1 MSVTISNPVLRQA
14 SVPCLGGSVF
24 GWTISEAESFPVLDA
39 YAQAGG
45 NFLDTADAYSAWVD
59 GNTGGESETIIG
71 HWMKA
76 RGNRDELLVAT
87 KFGQLGGVRASA
99 VHAAADASL
108 RRLGTDRI
116 DLYYAHVDDP
126 AVPLEETLGAL
137 GELVTAGKVRALGAC
152 GYSPGR
158 LADALDICARN
169 GLARYAAI
177 QPLYNLLERDQYEGG
192 LQDLCLREQ
201 IACVPY
207 SGLARGFLTG
217 KYRPGQP
224 VMSKRGAF
232 GWAGEWNPRSRAL
245 LDALDAVA
253 RAHGTR
259 PAAAAVAWLAA
270 QPGVL
275 SPIVS
280 ARTPGQLAEALQ
292 ARDLRLTGAEL
303 RQLTDAGRA
312 QDAVA

>member
-1 MSVTISNPVLRQA
+1 MSVTNCDPVLRPV

-24 GWTISEAESFPVLDA
+24 GWTMSEAESFPVLDA

-59 GNTGGESETIIG
+59 GNAGGESETIIG
-71 HWMKA
+71 NWMKA
-76 RGNRDELLVAT
+76 RGNRDELIVAT

-108 RRLGTDRI
+108 RRLQTDRI
-116 DLYYAHVDDP
+116 DLYYAHIDDP
-126 AVPLEETLGAL
+126 AVPLEETIGAL
-137 GELVTAGKVRALGAC
+137 SELVTAGKVRALGAC

-158 LADALDICARN
+158 LADALAICARN

-177 QPLYNLLERDQYEGG
+177 QPLYNLLDRDEYEAG
-192 LQDLCLREQ
+192 LQALCLREQ
-201 IACVPY
+201 IACIPY

-217 KYRPGQP
+217 KYRPGQQAD
-224 VMSKRGAF
+224 SKRGAF
-232 GWAGEWNPRSRAL
+232 GWTGEWDPRSRAL
-245 LDALDAVA
+245 LDALDSVA
-253 RAHGTR
+253 RAHDTR
-259 PAAAAVAWLAA
+259 PAAVAVAWLAA

-280 ARTPGQLAEALQ
+280 ARTAAQLEEALRG
-292 ARDLRLTGAEL
+292 RDVDLTAAEL
-303 RQLTDAGRA
+303 RQLIDAGKT

>member
-1 MSVTISNPVLRQA
+1 MPVTISDPVLRQV

-24 GWTISEAESFPVLDA
+24 GWTMSEADSFPVLDA
-39 YAQAGG
+39 YVQAGG
-45 NFLDTADAYSAWVD
+45 NFLDTADAYSVWVD
-59 GNTGGESETIIG
+59 GNAGGESETIIG

-76 RGNRDELLVAT
+76 RGNRDKLIVAT

-108 RRLGTDRI
+108 RRLQTDRI
-116 DLYYAHVDDP
+116 DLYYAHIDDP

-137 GELVTAGKVRALGAC
+137 SELVTAGKVRALGAC

-158 LADALDICARN
+158 LADALAFCAQN
-169 GLARYAAI
+169 GLARYVAI
-177 QPLYNLLERDQYEGG
+177 QPLYNLLERDEYEGG
-192 LQDLCLREQ
+192 LQDLCLHEQ
-201 IACVPY
+201 MACIPY

-217 KYRPGQP
+217 KYRPGQQAD
-224 VMSKRGAF
+224 SKRGAF
-232 GWAGEWNPRSRAL
+232 GWAGEWDPRSRAL
-245 LDALDAVA
+245 LDALDSVA
-253 RAHGTR
+253 RAHDAR
-259 PAAAAVAWLAA
+259 PAAVAIAWLAA

-280 ARTPGQLAEALQ
+280 ARTAEQLEEALPVHSVELSG
-292 ARDLRLTGAEL
+292 DELRL
-303 RQLTDAGRA
+303 LTDAGKT